1 MKSKTKINK
10 QLQRKTNS
18 SLVETVRGAAKNE
31 KWKEVANILSYPR
44 RQRTEVNLDKLSSE
58 SKVGEVV
65 IIPGKVLSNGEIN
78 KKIKVAAFSF
88 SQKAREKLLSA
99 GCQVLS
105 IEEEIKNNPE
115 AKGVKILK

>member
-18 SLVETVRGAAKNE
+18 ILVKTVRTTAKNE
-31 KWKEVANILSYPR
+31 KWAEIATILSYPR
-44 RQRTEVNLDKLSSE
+44 RQRIEVNLDKLESE
-58 SKVGEVV
+58 AKAGEVLV
-65 IIPGKVLSNGEIN
+65 VPGKILSNGEIN

-105 IEEEIKNNPE
+105 IEEEIKSNPE